1 MDKKER
7 VAKLLDEF
15 SEEYK
20 DEYLKDLANQ
30 IDQIYNQP
38 DPELREKIADI
49 IRIETKGNY
58 PESPEAIADE
68 ILSLLNPKEPVTEPC
83 PDNSL
88 VQCNSYDID
97 CKRCIHCK
105 PHKETADCKDYVRCE
120 TTGLEVRCETCN
132 GTGSK

>member
-1 MDKKER
+1 MDKKEQ

-38 DPELREKIADI
+38 
-49 IRIETKGNY
+49 
-58 PESPEAIADE
+58 
-68 ILSLLNPKEPVTEPC
+68 EPVTEPC

>member
-1 MDKKER
+1 MTE
-7 VAKLLDEF
+7 
-15 SEEYK
+15 
-20 DEYLKDLANQ
+20 Q
-30 IDQIYNQP
+30 
-38 DPELREKIADI
+38 LREKID
-49 IRIETKGNY
+49 REIEYLAYEQVVPITGNPTTPY
-58 PESPEAIADE
+58 EFGAIKQYKAILGLLANY
-68 ILSLLNPKEPVTEPC
+68 ILSLPEIKEALGKEPVKEPC